1 MGYRNRISQGEC
13 LAAALLWSLVL
24 VIQLGFFLAAG
35 RSLDSR
41 SLGYAVGLVLL
52 QGPCCAFQWCR
63 YLAYNRKKSNDN
75 DNLGGNP
82 HER

>member
-52 QGPCCAFQWCR
+52 QGPCCAFQWYR

-75 DNLGGNP
+75 DNVGGNP

>member
-52 QGPCCAFQWCR
+52 QGPCCAFQWYR

-75 DNLGGNP
+75 DNLGGKP

>member
-1 MGYRNRISQGEC
+1 MGYRKRISQGEC

-52 QGPCCAFQWCR
+52 QGPCCAFQWYR

>member
-41 SLGYAVGLVLL
+41 SLGYAVGLILL
-52 QGPCCAFQWCR
+52 QGPCCAFQWYR
-63 YLAYNRKKSNDN
+63 YLAYNRKKSDDD